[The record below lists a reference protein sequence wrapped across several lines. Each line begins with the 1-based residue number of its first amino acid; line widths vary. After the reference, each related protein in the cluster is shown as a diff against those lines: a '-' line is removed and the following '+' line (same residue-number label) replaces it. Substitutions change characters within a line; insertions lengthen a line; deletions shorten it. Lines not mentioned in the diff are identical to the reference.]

1 MNQLLNLVKNHSS
14 QTSPSFIQYHEMK
27 CSAYLF
33 SCILIQSRHPLLLRS
48 AAAVAAA
55 ASSDVHKQDEDRH
68 IVDVD
73 WAEHSGAI
81 RTIVYTTMHW

>member
-1 MNQLLNLVKNHSS
+1 MLNGPLL
-14 QTSPSFIQYHEMK
+14 T
-27 CSAYLF
+27 YLLMW
-33 SCILIQSRHPLLLRS
+33 ILIQSRHPFSLRS
-48 AAAVAAA
+48 AAEAAA
-55 ASSDVHKQDEDRH
+55 ASSDVQRQDADKH